1 MVDNTNISGIFIIL
15 QPIIHIIIGF
25 ILGIFST
32 PLSNWVF
39 CKDNEYG
46 AYILVIVSFIIFVSH
61 FVVTFLGL
69 DIQSKVLSLKR
80 QVQSLESSQEELKQI
95 STAFYKLIL
104 INFELINHLM
114 DSGKYKDKHALVRKE
129 IDQYIDFNDLSIF
142 LDEMEL
148 IKKNLP
154 ETQVSKI
161 LKILNSNSKNFG
173 NLLTKLNT

>member
-1 MVDNTNISGIFIIL
+1 MKILFTIFLFTIFILSIL
-15 QPIIHIIIGF
+15 Y
-25 ILGIFST
+25 LTS
-32 PLSNWVF
+32 LS
-39 CKDNEYG
+39 DPSYG